1 MSLALPLK
9 LLHAIHRWYIR
20 RQTLRQLSM
29 LSDHTLQDIG
39 LARED
44 IEPAVDQ
51 LLRSSQPTPFPRR
64 RRYLPSDEVPSLS
77 NSGLYR

>member
-39 LARED
+39 LCRTD
-44 IEPAVDQ
+44 IEPTVDH
-51 LLRSSQPTPFPRR
+51 LLQTNLPTPVIGR
-64 RRYLPSDEVPSLS
+64 RRYLPADAGPSLS
-77 NSGLYR
+77 NNGLYR